1 MFFKLKYSDE
11 VKNFE
16 GLANICAQSSQYQG
30 KEYPCANIDMQDRL
44 ISLVNAGIPDGKN
57 ELELKN
63 NGFKSGRVYKLI
75 QKEQQQLLNVVIN
88 EKGPKRGRELRVL
101 STKKEIDHIL
111 YKALQPLKVGGKILG
126 ALRVWLLLDNDNWD
140 VSQVRCNSVINLAN
154 KHVSWNPGKTDNDDV
169 RLSDSA
175 NEEVKDP
182 DEEDQETREQL
193 YQDLDAELTPNFIKR
208 KLWKKKTETST
219 QYKNFQFYCI
229 KQEYTRRHKE
239 IIKYQKELEI
249 LISHLKN
256 NLQQTDFQQL
266 QQFLHEKTKK
276 VKVLTIEI
284 HERKLQ
290 KLNKGPI
297 GQNYETLKHKIIHNY
312 SSYNLLPEEE
322 RLLCRGWDFCI
333 ENKIS
338 NFIDF
343 KTDIEIN
350 TTKLE
355 QHCHPSVFKNICR
368 KIYNHSDKL
377 ITSIKKKNIRNISD
391 EEFIALKKLKNNQDI
406 IISKADKGNAI
417 VILDKK
423 DYIEKIHEILKLK
436 QFITSHESSLIRK
449 EKAMNAYLSSL
460 KKEKLI
466 EKALFYQLHS
476 TSSSLAV
483 LYGQPKIHKLNY
495 PLRPII
501 SSVGAYNYELSKYLS
516 NIIKNNRPTK
526 SMSYIKDSFEFVKE
540 IKNITNSNYQTMV
553 SFDIENLYTN
563 IPVHEAIE
571 ETLDILFKK
580 EKNKGAT
587 IIPFNRTQ
595 FKKLLEF
602 AVCEVPFR
610 FLNNTYIQ
618 QDGVAMGSPLA
629 PILADIFISKLE
641 LKLNKFSIN
650 KPLIWKRYVD
660 DVFCIF
666 HNSQKISKFLISI
679 NKWHKNIKFTLQ
691 NEEDDEIAFLDVLI
705 IRDKTNNKYTTTL
718 YKKPTNTN
726 LYMLYESNQSRQYK
740 IGLIRTLVI
749 RILLICSTISH
760 QETEL
765 NTLKTT
771 LIHNGYPMHLIKR
784 GIREA
789 NCIVNKMNN
798 KKELTQQPPTKKKI
812 YFILPYYDGNGS
824 GLQLNDSNDKLA
836 NTTNEE
842 NFDTQSREVQFGNE
856 FDLNRENVLVFEY
869 GTVEL
874 DMLNSKFSNIYFDC
888 SPYHIIN
895 RELQQV
901 IQQVDIKRIIPESSA
916 PHLQIPERPNIWE
929 SHPIF
934 VGRVYQLIAEL
945 FDIPLRQA
953 PNQLLKK
960 L

>member
-1 MFFKLKYSDE
+1 MQATRDRYGDVSFLSIRKTEKLSIK
-11 VKNFE
+11 
-16 GLANICAQSSQYQG
+16 
-30 KEYPCANIDMQDRL
+30 
-44 ISLVNAGIPDGKN
+44 
-57 ELELKN
+57 
-63 NGFKSGRVYKLI
+63 I
-75 QKEQQQLLNVVIN
+75 QKGKCDLEF
-88 EKGPKRGRELRVL
+88 LRL
-101 STKKEIDHIL
+101 CII
-111 YKALQPLKVGGKILG
+111 Y
-126 ALRVWLLLDNDNWD
+126 R
-140 VSQVRCNSVINLAN
+140 
-154 KHVSWNPGKTDNDDV
+154 
-169 RLSDSA
+169 
-175 NEEVKDP
+175 
-182 DEEDQETREQL
+182 
-193 YQDLDAELTPNFIKR
+193 LTPSFIKI

-256 NLQQTDFQQL
+256 NLQQIDFQQL

-449 EKAMNAYLSSL
+449 EKAMNAYLSIL
-460 KKEKLI
+460 KKEKVI

-595 FKKLLEF
+595 FKKLLEL

-679 NKWHKNIKFTLQ
+679 NKWHKNINFTLQ

-798 KKELTQQPPTKKKI
+798 KKEVTQQPPTKKKI
-812 YFILPYYDGNGS
+812 YFILPYY
-824 GLQLNDSNDKLA
+824 
-836 NTTNEE
+836 
-842 NFDTQSREVQFGNE
+842 GNE
-856 FDLNRENVLVFEY
+856 SLILTQKIKQICKNFIPTCHVQIGFRKTFSLKSIFLPIQKGHDETKKTKKLVYKLKCNNCENCYIGETNREKITRLKEHKKDIKKCSE
-869 GTVEL
+869 T
-874 DMLNSKFSNIYFDC
+874 SNIAKHVHDKNHSFKFDESETLALETNWKRRIVKESLC
-888 SPYHIIN
+888 TEETHGQAIN
-895 RELQQV
+895 DV
-901 IQQVDIKRIIPESSA
+901 K
-916 PHLQIPERPNIWE
+916 
-929 SHPIF
+929 F
-934 VGRVYQLIAEL
+934 K
-945 FDIPLRQA
+945 
-953 PNQLLKK
+953 LKVFQ
-960 L
+960 